1 MIRVQN
7 ATRRMP
13 AIVCLLLL
21 CGGCALNQELA
32 RVHLEQGDAALA
44 RQDLDVALAEFQE
57 AVELNPEFAE
67 GHTKLGLVYK
77 QSGDLQKAAE
87 VLEDAVR
94 LDPFHFLSMFEL
106 GEVYRLLD
114 RMTQAIRAYV
124 LACKLDPDDF
134 DSRFRLATCYHR
146 NGDFE
151 QAIEAYETALK
162 IDAGNAYAWSNLGA
176 VFDARG
182 TPYEAIR
189 SYKRSLECDTQQPV
203 VLVNLATVYLNQE
216 RWTTARRT
224 LEATL
229 QMAPNLSV
237 AHERLGYCN
246 WREQKLDEAA
256 ESYGQAVELNVKNA
270 RAHAGYGVVRMT
282 QYLNEPALVAYR
294 EEAIESWH
302 RSLELDSDQPKL
314 RSLIEKYRVKTPKPI
329 LSLEE

>member
-1 MIRVQN
+1 
-7 ATRRMP
+7 MP
-13 AIVCLLLL
+13 AIVCLSLL

-44 RQDLDVALAEFQE
+44 RHDLDVALAEFQQ

-87 VLEDAVR
+87 ALEDAVR

-146 NGDFE
+146 NGDLE

-189 SYKRSLECDTQQPV
+189 AYKRSLECDTQQPV

-216 RWTTARRT
+216 RWMTARRT
-224 LEATL
+224 LETTL
-229 QMAPNLSV
+229 QMAPKLSV

-256 ESYGQAVELNVKNA
+256 ESYGQAVELNAKNA
-270 RAHAGYGVVRMT
+270 RARAGYGVVRMT

-314 RSLIEKYRVKTPKPI
+314 RTLIEKYRVKSPKPV